1 MTIRDILKELVL
13 GNDTSAIAGVNFIAT
28 VESVDTAKYTC
39 SVKIT
44 GSDGLLENVRLKAEN
59 GKTYGVVSIP
69 EKGSFVIVSVLGAE
83 AGAFVSL
90 CSKVEKVEVKI
101 ENQTLEI
108 TQNGFVFNGGQ
119 FDGLVKIKELEQNL
133 ENIKTY
139 LDSLNAAIAMGLSG
153 TVGDAGAAA
162 ATAFS
167 NTMEVVPLNFTNMEN
182 DKIKH

>member
-1 MTIRDILKELVL
+1 MLRELVL

-44 GSDGLLENVRLKAEN
+44 GSDGLFEGVRLKAEN
-59 GKTYGVVSIP
+59 EKDYGVVSIP
-69 EKGSFVIVSVLGAE
+69 EIGSFVVVSVLGSE

-101 ENQTLEI
+101 EEQTLEI

-119 FDGLVKIKELEQNL
+119 FDGLVKIRQLEQNL
-133 ENIKTY
+133 ENIKIY
-139 LDSLNAAIAMGLSG
+139 LDSLNAAIATGLGG

-162 ATAFS
+162 ATTFS
-167 NTMEVVPLNFTNMEN
+167 STMEGISLNFTNMEN